1 MAANGPLPSAMVCR
15 ETDVRQIGLCRATLY
30 AEYFALGKEGLC
42 RVSFFAECNTRRII
56 LMMMDGTHCMHTM
69 HGASRSHVDLFKRRV
84 RSGSNRIKIGPWI
97 GLDILA
103 HARFV
108 HSVGSGWVGPCLL
121 IRRLGS
127 GFFGLGWIFWL
138 WVRFFRDGTS
148 FGSKIT
154 ARSRLWIVA
163 GKKLRCIDQIGSDQI
178 FFGRVRSKLVE
189 WGWRTRSGLSC
200 AALHACLLLLPLQF
214 QVPCFAK
221 RIKAPPWPCL
231 ASTVLHGSACIHPS
245 SSLGVFGWL
254 QADTVAAVWTTAA
267 AIHREK
273 NTVEAAA
280 AAGLQPQQAAEH
292 FLLGMLNKLRDQPCT
307 NSLLTFG
314 KQSCMFDQNY
324 NRGDSRHKLGK
335 QTHRVCEYE
344 SLKATAHRK
353 ESEHNCIRPTEH
365 KL

>member
-1 MAANGPLPSAMVCR
+1 
-15 ETDVRQIGLCRATLY
+15 
-30 AEYFALGKEGLC
+30 
-42 RVSFFAECNTRRII
+42 
-56 LMMMDGTHCMHTM
+56 MDGTHCMHTM

-245 SSLGVFGWL
+245 SSLS
-254 QADTVAAVWTTAA
+254 
-267 AIHREK
+267 
-273 NTVEAAA
+273 
-280 AAGLQPQQAAEH
+280 AEH

-335 QTHRVCEYE
+335 QTHRICESRYIE
-344 SLKATAHRK
+344 LSAKTNL
-353 ESEHNCIRPTEH
+353 
-365 KL
+365 